1 MTGDRAVGFALAGG
15 HSLRMGRD
23 KALLPWGQET
33 LLDHTLTRLREC
45 CDDVRI
51 LCGPTPRYLD
61 RGAPVEVDVVAGVG
75 ALAGVLTGLEL
86 LEDRSGLFLAT
97 DLPRVPAALLRE
109 LLDLAETYDA
119 VVPVSPDGPQPLA
132 AVYRGPCRAEI
143 RRCLDR
149 GDYRVTSFW
158 SRVKV
163 REVVR
168 EELAAFGDPA
178 TMFQNLNTSEDYAA
192 ARRR

>member
-1 MTGDRAVGFALAGG
+1 MTGARAVGFALAGG
-15 HSLRMGRD
+15 QSLRMGRD
-23 KALLPWGQET
+23 KALLPWGQAT

-45 CDDVRI
+45 CDDIRI

-61 RGAPVEVDVVAGVG
+61 RGAPVDVDIVAGVG
-75 ALAGVLTGLEL
+75 ALAGVLTGLEW

-97 DLPRVPAALLRE
+97 DLPWVPAALLME
-109 LLDLAETYDA
+109 LLELAETYDA
-119 VVPVSPDGPQPLA
+119 VVPVSPEGLQPLA
-132 AVYRGPCRAEI
+132 AVYRGTCRAAI

-149 GDYRVTSFW
+149 GDYRVTSFL

-178 TMFQNLNTSEDYAA
+178 TMFQNLNTAEDYAA
-192 ARRR
+192 ARQH